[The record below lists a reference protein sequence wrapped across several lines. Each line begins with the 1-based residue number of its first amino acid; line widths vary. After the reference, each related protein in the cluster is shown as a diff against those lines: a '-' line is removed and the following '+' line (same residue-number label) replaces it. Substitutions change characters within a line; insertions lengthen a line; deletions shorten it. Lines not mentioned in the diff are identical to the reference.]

1 MMKKLQKQGESYH
14 SVTLERL
21 ERESVKCCSI
31 GCTLERSKSKETELL
46 FYSIT
51 IY

>member
-21 ERESVKCCSI
+21 ERESVKCCCI
-31 GCTLERSKSKETELL
+31 GWTLEKSKRKETELL
-46 FYSIT
+46 FYSMIIT
-51 IY
+51 